1 METAMMKPKQIDMET
16 AMTKPKQD
24 IVAAALNNKV
34 LMLNGYSAIQSC
46 TAISGQDGSMFLDEN
61 MLLIILEGTLKI
73 RYGKAEYEV
82 KKNQMAFLKKDI
94 LVYYETASDPE
105 HSVKVEY
112 ILFSLKFELV
122 KEFVKLA
129 ELSIAAKEEV
139 LPITINHLDKRLL
152 KYIDSLEFYF
162 IEPEKVEGSLIK
174 IKLLE
179 LLFYLSANDNKI
191 LEQLLDL
198 REHCRSNITATV
210 EENIMNSLSLNQLAV
225 LSGRSLSS
233 FRRDFLAIYNMP
245 PSQWIRQKRIEKARE
260 LLISTKMT
268 ITNICYTTGFENI
281 AHFSRLFKSEFGY
294 CPTEFRMKLNIV
306 VE

>member
-1 METAMMKPKQIDMET
+1 MNMETVIMDKAKNPT
-16 AMTKPKQD
+16 AP
-24 IVAAALNNKV
+24 VLNNKV

-46 TAISGQDGSMFLDEN
+46 TALGGQDGSMFLDEN

-73 RYGKAEYEV
+73 RYGKAQYEV
-82 KKNQMAFLKKDI
+82 KKDQMAFLRKDI
-94 LVYYETASDPE
+94 VVYYETESDPE
-105 HSVKVEY
+105 QLVKVEY
-112 ILFSLKFELV
+112 ILFSLKYELV

-139 LPITINHLDKRLL
+139 LPISINQLDKRLL

-198 REHCRSNITATV
+198 RDHFRSNITATV

-245 PSQWIRQKRIEKARE
+245 PSQWIRQKRLEKARE
-260 LLISTKMT
+260 LLIRTKMT
-268 ITNICYTTGFENI
+268 ITDICYTTGFENI

>member
-1 METAMMKPKQIDMET
+1 MNMETVIMDKAKNPT
-16 AMTKPKQD
+16 AP
-24 IVAAALNNKV
+24 VLNNKV

-46 TAISGQDGSMFLDEN
+46 TALGGQDGSMFLDEN

-73 RYGKAEYEV
+73 RYGKAQYEV
-82 KKNQMAFLKKDI
+82 KKDQMAFLRKDI
-94 LVYYETASDPE
+94 VVYYETESDPE
-105 HSVKVEY
+105 QLVKVEY
-112 ILFSLKFELV
+112 ILFSLKYELV

-139 LPITINHLDKRLL
+139 LPISINQLDKRLL

-198 REHCRSNITATV
+198 RDHFRSNITATV

-245 PSQWIRQKRIEKARE
+245 PSQWIRQKRLEKARE
-260 LLISTKMT
+260 LLIRTKMT
-268 ITNICYTTGFENI
+268 ITDICYTTGFENI
-281 AHFSRLFKSEFGY
+281 ANFSRLFKSEFGY

>member
-1 METAMMKPKQIDMET
+1 METAIMNKPVNVKNPT
-16 AMTKPKQD
+16 TK
-24 IVAAALNNKV
+24 NKV
-34 LMLNGYSAIQSC
+34 LMFDGYSAIQSC
-46 TAISGQDGSMFLDEN
+46 SYEQWQEGSMFLEEN
-61 MLLIILEGTLKI
+61 MLLVILQGRLKI

-82 KKNQMAFLKKDI
+82 NKNQMAFLKKDI
-94 LVYYETASDPE
+94 VVYFQPIGLPHE
-105 HSVKVEY
+105 SVKVEY
-112 ILFSLKFELV
+112 ILFSLKYDLV

-129 ELSIAAKEEV
+129 ELTIAAKEE
-139 LPITINHLDKRLL
+139 LFPITVNELDKRLL
-152 KYIDSLEFYF
+152 KYVDSLEFYF

-179 LLFYLSANDNKI
+179 LLFYLAVDNNKI
-191 LEQLLDL
+191 LEQVLDI
-198 REHCRSNITATV
+198 RDHFRSNITATV

-260 LLISTKMT
+260 LLINTKMT
-268 ITNICYTTGFENI
+268 VTDICYTTGFENI

-306 VE
+306 VD

>member
-1 METAMMKPKQIDMET
+1 METAMMNRPVNVKNPT
-16 AMTKPKQD
+16 AK
-24 IVAAALNNKV
+24 NKV
-34 LMLNGYSAIQSC
+34 LMFNGYSAIQSC
-46 TAISGQDGSMFLDEN
+46 SYEQWQEGSMFLEEN
-61 MLLIILEGTLKI
+61 MLLVILQGRLKI

-82 KKNQMAFLKKDI
+82 NKNQMAFLKKNI
-94 LVYYETASDPE
+94 LVYFQPLPDEF
-105 HSVKVEY
+105 VKVEY
-112 ILFSLKFELV
+112 ILFSLKYDLV

-129 ELSIAAKEEV
+129 ELSIAAKEE
-139 LPITINHLDKRLL
+139 LFPITVNELDKRLL
-152 KYIDSLEFYF
+152 KYVDSLEFYF
-162 IEPEKVEGSLIK
+162 IEPEKVEASLIK

-179 LLFYLSANDNKI
+179 LLFYLAADNNKI
-191 LEQLLDL
+191 LEQVLYIRD
-198 REHCRSNITATV
+198 HFRSNITATV

-260 LLISTKMT
+260 LLINTKMT
-268 ITNICYTTGFENI
+268 VTDICYTTGFENI

-306 VE
+306 VD